1 MKEKILCAAIWYKQL
16 PKSASMPINIDE
28 GIVVCGRR
36 HHDIISSVKAL
47 SGLRTV
53 TFSEDAVGEFEQ
65 GFITNLNRFVSRKEA
80 AIIAIEAKQLK
91 EGVLSVEKLFSEDL
105 Y

>member
-1 MKEKILCAAIWYKQL
+1 MRERILCAAIWYKDL
-16 PKSASMPINIDE
+16 PKAASTPSNIDF

-36 HHDIISSVKAL
+36 HHDVISTVKAL
-47 SGLRTV
+47 SNLRTV

-65 GFITNLNRFVSRKEA
+65 GFMTSLNRFVSRSEAALIAKEA
-80 AIIAIEAKQLK
+80 GQLR
-91 EGVLSVEKLFSEDL
+91 EGVVSVQKLFSEDL